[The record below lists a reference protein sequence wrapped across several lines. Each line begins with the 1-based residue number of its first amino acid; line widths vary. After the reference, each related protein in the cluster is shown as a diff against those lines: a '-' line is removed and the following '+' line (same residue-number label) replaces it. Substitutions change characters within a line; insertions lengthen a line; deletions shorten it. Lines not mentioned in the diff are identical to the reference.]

1 MFLLWKIICPKKS
14 HSYWLIYPQ
23 KIFFYHVKSFG
34 SRTMRAKHLT
44 LFAKIMSTGTADF
57 KSNVNWI
64 PVPYSLLGKINFP
77 YPLGQSTRKSDWRC
91 LLKVPFTQNQT
102 LNFLTF
108 PSLSFWTAT
117 TPYIKVGGYD
127 FCKSR
132 QTYQY
137 KVDGGN
143 VFQISGKWLLPLN
156 NIYMHMLKLW
166 AKCHVYIANF
176 NEVLLETR
184 KLKCHDLFATRCA
197 FAVRKWVSPLN
208 GLTSISCW

>member
-1 MFLLWKIICPKKS
+1 MESERDLKAHLPSKFPRRLCFCFEKLSARKKVIVID
-14 HSYWLIYPQ
+14 WFIPR
-23 KIFFYHVKSFG
+23 KDFFYHVKSFG
-34 SRTMRAKHLT
+34 SRTMHAKHLT

-102 LNFLTF
+102 LNFLPF
-108 PSLSFWTAT
+108 PFLSFWTAT

-132 QTYQY
+132 
-137 KVDGGN
+137 
-143 VFQISGKWLLPLN
+143 
-156 NIYMHMLKLW
+156 
-166 AKCHVYIANF
+166 
-176 NEVLLETR
+176 
-184 KLKCHDLFATRCA
+184 
-197 FAVRKWVSPLN
+197 
-208 GLTSISCW
+208 